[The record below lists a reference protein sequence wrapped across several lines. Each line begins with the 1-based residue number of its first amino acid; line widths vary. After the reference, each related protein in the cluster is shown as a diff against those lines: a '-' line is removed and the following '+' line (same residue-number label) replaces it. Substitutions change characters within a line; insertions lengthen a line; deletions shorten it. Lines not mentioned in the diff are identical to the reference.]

1 MLENNNISRKK
12 RRSLQIEIP
21 NKEITFCDTKKFS
34 KYKMNNIINQNHL
47 KKANIK
53 NNLEDDYD
61 SCVYNEQ
68 ICKDKIFFGNKYFE
82 KKHSIIKSS
91 SEIFNFNKKL
101 FAKSRLVSDFFE
113 KNIKV
118 NSMLNLSYD
127 NKNQSIIL
135 DYEKSLTKDKS
146 ENYKNLKKIINLF
159 SFVNKKRQ
167 NKIQKNQNENNFQ
180 NSFTNITKNNLT
192 KNTSK
197 FSRKK
202 ENKNISITENI
213 TKIHPLHN
221 RYITELYIDLK
232 KGIQKNKIIKL
243 NKYNNI
249 SDLIKKVDRNDGNP
263 RKINFKKNDDYVVSS
278 EYSNIFENERKN
290 ITKGSYLNK
299 SMRKINLNLN
309 DSGFDKNNRFNR
321 SKIKNHSINYSN
333 PKKIKNEKRVKT
345 IINDYMNMEK
355 GGNSNII
362 SKGKKKEIIG
372 KQKIIKKRVILEEE
386 YIINSEGDQKL
397 LSVRRLEDENNNEKD
412 NISQS
417 INKNFIKE
425 KINNE
430 NPMNKKYKLNNSF
443 FSSIFKDNSRMT
455 VSNNRIGI
463 NSIDDDNQINYIFNN
478 NKFPKTNIKKPKYI
492 NTNPP
497 LIKKQNNK
505 IKKGGTKLPIKTDLN
520 GKQKQTK
527 EQKSNKESNNK
538 EHNINKKLFYN
549 RIYINKFNK
558 SNNNSKMNLHP
569 HHVKSDRISINN
581 IENKDK
587 SKLENSK
594 SIYDKISFS
603 KKQPFMIYH
612 NEEKSQNFYINN
624 NQNCSNMVNIVFLN
638 NEKNKNYKEKE
649 RPKPI
654 CGLKRNEFKFH
665 EIKSI
670 SIDNNNSGIKST
682 RNLYNKNIM
691 NVSSSDDPNLGIQ
704 KNNYSIYSSM
714 ENTKDKRTKNLEIL
728 EYISSKPKIRI
739 DNVKNQYIK
748 KSGFNKSGGSKFFF
762 DYID

>member
-34 KYKMNNIINQNHL
+34 KYKINNIINQNHL

-127 NKNQSIIL
+127 NKNQNIIL
-135 DYEKSLTKDKS
+135 DYEKTLIAKDKS

-202 ENKNISITENI
+202 ENRNISITENI

-345 IINDYMNMEK
+345 IINDYMNME
-355 GGNSNII
+355 
-362 SKGKKKEIIG
+362 
-372 KQKIIKKRVILEEE
+372 
-386 YIINSEGDQKL
+386 
-397 LSVRRLEDENNNEKD
+397 
-412 NISQS
+412 
-417 INKNFIKE
+417 
-425 KINNE
+425 
-430 NPMNKKYKLNNSF
+430 
-443 FSSIFKDNSRMT
+443 
-455 VSNNRIGI
+455 
-463 NSIDDDNQINYIFNN
+463 
-478 NKFPKTNIKKPKYI
+478 
-492 NTNPP
+492 
-497 LIKKQNNK
+497 
-505 IKKGGTKLPIKTDLN
+505 
-520 GKQKQTK
+520 
-527 EQKSNKESNNK
+527 
-538 EHNINKKLFYN
+538 
-549 RIYINKFNK
+549 
-558 SNNNSKMNLHP
+558 
-569 HHVKSDRISINN
+569 
-581 IENKDK
+581 
-587 SKLENSK
+587 
-594 SIYDKISFS
+594 
-603 KKQPFMIYH
+603 
-612 NEEKSQNFYINN
+612 
-624 NQNCSNMVNIVFLN
+624 
-638 NEKNKNYKEKE
+638 
-649 RPKPI
+649 
-654 CGLKRNEFKFH
+654 
-665 EIKSI
+665 
-670 SIDNNNSGIKST
+670 
-682 RNLYNKNIM
+682 
-691 NVSSSDDPNLGIQ
+691 
-704 KNNYSIYSSM
+704 
-714 ENTKDKRTKNLEIL
+714 
-728 EYISSKPKIRI
+728 
-739 DNVKNQYIK
+739 
-748 KSGFNKSGGSKFFF
+748 
-762 DYID
+762 